1 MTTEQLLI
9 EAWRQLPEHKQQEV
23 VEFVKF
29 LASQRR
35 QEMKIAET
43 ATEDSRLG
51 SRLRDIRNQIVTS
64 GIPLLTPKQVRQEV
78 LERRG
83 GYQE

>member
-9 EAWRQLPEHKQQEV
+9 ETWRQLPEHKQQEV
-23 VEFVKF
+23 VDFAEF
-29 LASQRR
+29 LASRR
-35 QEMKIAET
+35 HSESEP
-43 ATEDSRLG
+43 TESSTDASQLG
-51 SRLRDIRNQIVTS
+51 NKLKSIRDQIVAS
-64 GIPLLTPKQVRQEV
+64 DMPLLTPEQVRQEV